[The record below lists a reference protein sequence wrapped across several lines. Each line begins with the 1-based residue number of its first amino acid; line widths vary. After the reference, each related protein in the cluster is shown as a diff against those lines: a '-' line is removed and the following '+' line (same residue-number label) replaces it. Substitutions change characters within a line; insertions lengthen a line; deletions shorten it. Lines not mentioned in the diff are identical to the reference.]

1 MPKVLMGEDAAVAM
15 RLAGAL
21 FEEADLEVDA
31 VTDGRALLEK
41 VNARRS
47 EYDLVV
53 LGHDLPEIDG
63 PSCVAFLKKMLRPCA
78 PPQRHESKGMKR
90 RWSGWIYRDGLK
102 DASNAS
108 TYTALHYGFSER
120 RNGVCPRYGG
130 R

>member
-63 PSCVAFLKKMLRPCA
+63 PSCVAFLKKMF
-78 PPQRHESKGMKR
+78 QRLPVMVLVEDKSEEVVRNLADLGIRDLQILPRSTESGEFVIRVQAELKR
-90 RWSGWIYRDGLK
+90 ILGSG
-102 DASNAS
+102 
-108 TYTALHYGFSER
+108 
-120 RNGVCPRYGG
+120 P
-130 R
+130 